1 MPRRMCDLELAK
13 RDLRARRNR
22 EWAERA
28 AQLGN
33 RAVSETFLAS
43 ACTDE
48 RLIVDACERVGSPD
62 HQASVLDL
70 RPELT

>member
-28 AQLGN
+28 DQLGN
-33 RAVSETFLAS
+33 RAVAETFLAS
-43 ACTDE
+43 ACADE
-48 RLIVDACERVGSPD
+48 RLIAEACERVG
-62 HQASVLDL
+62 V
-70 RPELT
+70 PEDEA